1 MDLCMELRRKMRHF
15 IVFNSIHMMC
25 LWGHWICG
33 VCEGDFGAASAPEL
47 GETGWA
53 TQPPMV
59 TV

>member
-1 MDLCMELRRKMRHF
+1 MELRREMRHF
-15 IVFNSIHMMC
+15 CVFNNIHMMC
-25 LWGHWICG
+25 LWGHGICG

-53 TQPPMV
+53 TQPPTV